1 MDNRKWKRKM
11 LKELLRYFLMIE
23 YKSRVNQE
31 FIFLKKMHISIKYE
45 KEKEIKSQRREL
57 FMFYIFFLLNESE
70 VCIKLV

>member
-1 MDNRKWKRKM
+1 
-11 LKELLRYFLMIE
+11 
-23 YKSRVNQE
+23 
-31 FIFLKKMHISIKYE
+31 MHISIKYE